1 MEHADAPP
9 AKQRRLRVNGTGQ
22 DREGVGSGGL
32 YHPYPILTI
41 PSLSHP
47 YPTPIPSCPS
57 TDYLPA
63 PSTSFL
69 SHHLLL
75 TTTSATYYLLPPL
88 THSPLSLSLLSV
100 LCFLCAP
107 SLSHPYPIPIPSLI
121 LSLSHPYPIPIP
133 SLFISLSH
141 SYPIP
146 ILSLSYP
153 YPYPYPYPVPNP
165 SLSHP
170 YHRHGCVRPHRTRL
184 PETQGPAG
192 GCG

>member
-1 MEHADAPP
+1 MRATEDTRARHVAPRNAALHRNAALQRQAAECSRLRKREMEHADAPP

-146 ILSLSYP
+146 ILSRSYP
-153 YPYPYPYPVPNP
+153 
-165 SLSHP
+165 
-170 YHRHGCVRPHRTRL
+170 
-184 PETQGPAG
+184 
-192 GCG
+192 